1 MDNKNQPAFPTLT
14 WNQLESGAI
23 VQETESEGISKR
35 EYFAAKALQG
45 ILANHWCQ
53 NDFKNN
59 IVAMDYAETAQQAI
73 GYADALIAELSKA

>member
-1 MDNKNQPAFPTLT
+1 MMVKDDGTFEGVQTGNGRGYMPGLT
-14 WNQLESGAI
+14 
-23 VQETESEGISKR
+23 KR
-35 EYFAAKALQG
+35 EQIAAMALQG

-73 GYADALIAELSKA
+73 GYADALLAELTKA